1 MRAAK
6 TARLKGPRRSEGD
19 FSAEATMPPVM
30 KRQVPKGVKT
40 ADRLIAVGASTGG
53 TEAIRE
59 FLVGM
64 PVDCPGIVIVQH
76 MPENFTKMFAERLNG
91 LCQINVKE
99 AEHNDPILPGH
110 AYIAPG
116 GKHLWVKRD
125 DGQLLCKL
133 STEAPMNLHRPS
145 VDFLFRSCAKFIG
158 ADAVGVIM
166 TGMGRDGAD
175 GMKAMKEKGAWNIA
189 QDEATSVIFGMP
201 REAIEV
207 DAVHEVAPGQAAMAL
222 TAVEEEGS
230 REMNA
235 GRGAQARVPHL
246 PPRGRDLRGRHPPG
260 PGDPR
265 GERGHARAS
274 RGAVRAWS
282 HQPARGHRADRGP
295 GPHVRLSG
303 AGAARGRQRHRARR
317 RSPLLGLV
325 VSSVSDVLALAE
337 DEISPTPELG
347 TRAIAAAIAG
357 IGTRRG
363 ANSASSVL
371 LLDVDYVL
379 RRVREDQK

>member
-1 MRAAK
+1 MPKMSGLEFLDKLMRARPMPVVMISSFTERGSEVTFRALELGAVEFVTKPKLNEQTPDDYGDMIAEKIRAAK
-6 TARLKGPRRSEGD
+6 SARLKVPRRSPEESGL
-19 FSAEATMPPVM
+19 APAPVV
-30 KRQVPKGVKT
+30 KRPVPRGVKT
-40 ADRLIAVGASTGG
+40 SDRLIAVGASTGG

-64 PVDCPGIVIVQH
+64 PADCPGIVIVQH
-76 MPENFTKMFAERLNG
+76 MPENFTRMFAERLNG
-91 LCQINVKE
+91 LCEVTVKE

-201 REAIEV
+201 REAIEA
-207 DAVHEVAPGQAAMAL
+207 DAVHEVAPL
-222 TAVEEEGS
+222 S
-230 REMNA
+230 K
-235 GRGAQARVPHL
+235 L
-246 PPRGRDLRGRHPPG
+246 RDK
-260 PGDPR
+260 
-265 GERGHARAS
+265 
-274 RGAVRAWS
+274 
-282 HQPARGHRADRGP
+282 
-295 GPHVRLSG
+295 
-303 AGAARGRQRHRARR
+303 
-317 RSPLLGLV
+317 
-325 VSSVSDVLALAE
+325 ALAASLKKRE
-337 DEISPTPELG
+337 
-347 TRAIAAAIAG
+347 AA
-357 IGTRRG
+357 
-363 ANSASSVL
+363 
-371 LLDVDYVL
+371 
-379 RRVREDQK
+379 K